1 MSRPIPL
8 SVLDLSPVPAGGTGA
23 DALRNTID
31 LAQAAERAGYHRY
44 WVAEHHLT
52 PGVASSAPAVLIAL
66 IVGATGSIR
75 VGSGAVQLPNL
86 PPLVVAEQFGTIA
99 ALHPGRVDLGLG
111 RFDLRKIL
119 TKRIG
124 AGPPGEPPPG
134 RVVDGLVVPKPSLFR
149 GDPSIYELLGELLDY
164 DLDEPAPGYA
174 EQIANIQAFLDG
186 SYPGPGGRPVS
197 VQPAEGADLEIWV
210 LGSSPGES
218 ARAAGAAGLPFAAS
232 YHILPSGVLETVA
245 AYRDAFRSSE
255 TLARPYVMVSADV
268 VVADDDDSARE
279 LALPYGQWVFD
290 IKSGRGAQPYVTPDE
305 ARTRVWTDEERE
317 AVRDRLE
324 TQFVGSPATV
334 VERLRTLARVTG
346 ADELLVTTVTT
357 EHADRLRSHELLA
370 KHWLGAD
377 VG

>member
-1 MSRPIPL
+1 MSPPIPL

-31 LAQAAERAGYHRY
+31 LAQTAERAGYHRY

-66 IVGATGSIR
+66 IAAATGSIR

-119 TKRIG
+119 TKRLG
-124 AGPPGEPPPG
+124 AGPPAEPPPG
-134 RVVDGLVVPKPSLFR
+134 RVVDGLVVPKPSFFQ
-149 GDPSIYELLGELLDY
+149 GDPSTYELLGGLLNY
-164 DLDEPAPGYA
+164 DMDVPAPAYA
-174 EQIANIQAFLDG
+174 DQIADIQAFLAG
-186 SYPGPGGRPVS
+186 RYPGPGGRPVAAL
-197 VQPAEGADLEIWV
+197 PAEGADLEIWV

-218 ARAAGAAGLPFAAS
+218 ARAAGEAGLPFAAS
-232 YHILPSGVLETVA
+232 YHIQPSAVLETVA
-245 AYRDAFRSSE
+245 AYREAFRPSE
-255 TLARPYVMVSADV
+255 TLTRPHVMVSADV
-268 VVADDDDSARE
+268 VVADDDETARE
-279 LALPYGQWVFD
+279 LALPYGGWVLD
-290 IKSGRGAQPYVTPDE
+290 IKAGRGAQPYLTPDQAR
-305 ARTRVWTDEERE
+305 ARTWTEEERE

-324 TQFVGSPATV
+324 TQVVGSPATV
-334 VERLRTLARVTG
+334 VERLATLARVTG
-346 ADELLVTTVTT
+346 ADELLVTTVTA

-370 KHWLGAD
+370 KAWLGEAG
-377 VG
+377 V

>member
-23 DALRNTID
+23 DALRNSVD
-31 LAQAAERAGYHRY
+31 LAQTAERSGYHRF

-52 PGVASSAPAVLIAL
+52 AGVASSAPAVLIAL
-66 IVGATGSIR
+66 IAGATGRIR

-99 ALHPGRVDLGLG
+99 ALHPGRIDLGLG

-119 TKRIG
+119 TKQAG
-124 AGPPGEPPPG
+124 AGRPAEPPPG
-134 RVVDGLVVPKPSLFR
+134 RVVDGLVIPRPSFYP
-149 GDPSIYELLGELLDY
+149 GDPSVYALLGELLGY
-164 DLDEPAPGYA
+164 DLDEPAPAYTA
-174 EQIANIQAFLDG
+174 QIADIQAFLAG
-186 SYPGPGGRPVS
+186 SYPGPGGRPVP
-197 VQPAEGADLEIWV
+197 VLPAEGADPEIWV

-232 YHILPSGVLETVA
+232 YHIQPSGVLDTVA
-245 AYRDAFRSSE
+245 AYREAFRPSE
-255 TLARPYVMVSADV
+255 GLAEPYVMVSADV
-268 VVADDDDSARE
+268 VVADDDASARE
-279 LALPYGQWVFD
+279 LALPYGQWVLD

-305 ARTRVWTDEERE
+305 ARARVWTDEERE

-334 VERLRTLARVTG
+334 VERLRTLALVTG

-370 KHWLGAD
+370 KHWLGTA